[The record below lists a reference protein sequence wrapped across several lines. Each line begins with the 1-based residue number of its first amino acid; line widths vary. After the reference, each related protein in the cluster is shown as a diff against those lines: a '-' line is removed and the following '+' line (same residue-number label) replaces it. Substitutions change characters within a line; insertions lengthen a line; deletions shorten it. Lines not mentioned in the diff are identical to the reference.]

1 LKVLTIIA
9 DDPTKLRI
17 ECLML
22 HHLSEAQVKSGEIG
36 DGLNTLEQAERS
48 PILVPILV
56 GRYAVSEEK
65 TDTYSVKGNNA
76 EIRHDLARLARS
88 SRGFSRCPYAL
99 HVPFACLSTTSASAN
114 YENIS
119 FQIALFSHYRFCSLT
134 HLSTSLP
141 FVTSSISSSTGM
153 FRLFSQTDAIE
164 TKGRP
169 LPGILLSG

>member
-1 LKVLTIIA
+1 LKVCFPFSPPRFFTIIA

-22 HHLSEAQVKSGEIG
+22 HHLGEAQVKSGEIG

-76 EIRHDLARLARS
+76 EIRHDLARLARMLCTCRS
-88 SRGFSRCPYAL
+88 LACPLLQPAPIMKISVSKL
-99 HVPFACLSTTSASAN
+99 H
-114 YENIS
+114 S
-119 FQIALFSHYRFCSLT
+119 FRIID
-134 HLSTSLP
+134 
-141 FVTSSISSSTGM
+141 FVHSPIY
-153 FRLFSQTDAIE
+153 
-164 TKGRP
+164 P
-169 LPGILLSG
+169 LPYLL